1 MSRLRTRVALF
12 SATTLAATAAVATFA
27 MGSSTAVSPSA
38 TPDVNVTPTLNLT
51 GDKTTANKGVNIK
64 GAVEDR
70 GTITRARLEALP
82 QHNFTAHYQ
91 TAKGPSTHTYSGPLL
106 LDVLKLAKPNFGP
119 KDSDV
124 LKYVI
129 LVRASD
135 GFTAALSWGE
145 IEPKLEGKHVFLA
158 LKQDGKKVALPRLAV
173 PKDHFGGRFVY
184 DITSISLL
192 RLSPSMANG
201 EAGKV
206 LDYGDMGGMNM

>member
-12 SATTLAATAAVATFA
+12 SAASLATTAAVATFA
-27 MGSSTAVSPSA
+27 MGSSTASPSGS
-38 TPDVNVTPTLNLT
+38 TPTGNLT
-51 GDKTTANKGVNIK
+51 PAVTTATTANQGVKIK

-70 GTITRARLEALP
+70 GTITRAKLEALP

-124 LKYVI
+124 LRYVL
-129 LVRASD
+129 LVTASD
-135 GFTAALSWGE
+135 GFTAAISWGE
-145 IEPKLEGKHVFLA
+145 IEPKLEGKHIFLA

-192 RLSPSMANG
+192 RLSPSMASG

-206 LDYGDMGGMNM
+206 LDYSGMPSGM

>member
-27 MGSSTAVSPSA
+27 VGSSNASSVA
-38 TPDVNVTPTLNLT
+38 GKTPDVTLTPTVNLT
-51 GDKTTANKGVNIK
+51 GEQATANKGVTIK

-106 LDVLKLAKPNFGP
+106 LDVLNLVKPNFGP
-119 KDSDV
+119 EDSDV

-129 LVRASD
+129 LVKATD

-158 LKQDGKKVALPRLAV
+158 LKQDGQKVALPRLAV

-184 DITSISLL
+184 DIASISLL
-192 RLSPSMANG
+192 RLSPAMANG

-206 LDYGDMGGMNM
+206 LDYDHAGMNM